1 MEKQEKK
8 YFSVIDYSQSP
19 GPRYCA
25 QGDDSGEDFYHVKLN
40 GLFAEAYNENAILVV
55 TLDGA
60 DGYASSFLDEAFGNL
75 VYDFGLD
82 IVKKHLEIIS
92 NDEDVWIDMIKNE
105 TFNEWEK
112 RRIHSESAKVT
123 ADHKAW
129 FRLVNGELKE
139 ENWIPKS

>member
-1 MEKQEKK
+1 MEKQKK
-8 YFSVIDYSQSP
+8 MHFSVIEYSQSP

-25 QGDDSGEDFYHVKLN
+25 QGDDSGEDFYHSKLN
-40 GLFAEAYNENAILVV
+40 ALFAEAYKENSILVI

-82 IVKKHLEIIS
+82 TVKKHLEIIS
-92 NDEDVWIDMIKNE
+92 NDEDVWIQMIETE

-112 RRIHSESAKVT
+112 RRINSENARIT
-123 ADHKAW
+123 AEHKAW
-129 FRLVNGELKE
+129 FRLVDGELKE
-139 ENWIPKS
+139 ANWIPKS